1 VKGQELA
8 REPSSETGVRR
19 RKVVRSEREGGR
31 DFLPRESSETPPCIN
46 LAVLERDA
54 VQPTRAAGAVRS

>member
-1 VKGQELA
+1 MEEG
-8 REPSSETGVRR
+8 G
-19 RKVVRSEREGGR
+19 SERAGR
-31 DFLPRESSETPPCIN
+31 RPVFVLPRESSENPPCKN

>member
-8 REPSSETGVRR
+8 RELSSETGVRR
-19 RKVVRSEREGGR
+19 RKVVRSERE
-31 DFLPRESSETPPCIN
+31 SSENPPCKN